1 MLTRDDI
8 IRLRKE
14 AGFSADHPN
23 PAIAS
28 YVLERFE
35 RFAQLVEAEVSEKA
49 AAALVAEGVSEYERG
64 LKDGA
69 ALERTACADLLRHLR
84 EGIHELSHAASAA
97 KGALQQA
104 ETHIRARG
112 KKGGV

>member
-1 MLTRDDI
+1 MTRDDI
-8 IRLRKE
+8 IRLRQQ
-14 AGFSADHPN
+14 AGFSTDHHN
-23 PAIAS
+23 PAIAE
-28 YVLERFE
+28 YVLGLFE
-35 RFAQLVEAEVSEKA
+35 RFVQLVEAEVSDKA

-69 ALERTACADLLRHLR
+69 ALEREACGDLLRHLR

-97 KGALQQA
+97 KGTLYQA
-104 ETHIRARG
+104 EQYIRARG